1 MSLYVAAMRRPSSW
15 SPVSSARATSPFRH
29 ADSPIRPCEW
39 RAGKV
44 DQLGTPEE
52 LYERPATEFVAGFLG
67 VSNLLDG
74 RVDRVSDG
82 RAEVVLTDG
91 TRVGVPANDAELS
104 AGKDVTIGVRPE
116 KLRIGPTNVDGAA
129 DLNTL
134 EGSVIDASYVGV
146 STQYVVR

>member
-1 MSLYVAAMRRPSSW
+1 
-15 SPVSSARATSPFRH
+15 
-29 ADSPIRPCEW
+29 
-39 RAGKV
+39 
-44 DQLGTPEE
+44 
-52 LYERPATEFVAGFLG
+52 VAGFLG

-82 RAEVVLTDG
+82 RAEVVLADG
-91 TRVGVPANDAELS
+91 TRVGVPANPAELS

-116 KLRIGPTNVDGAA
+116 KLRIGPTDGDGAA

-146 STQYVVR
+146 STQYVVRVGDGHEMTAYAQNVETSGLSDQLSAGERVRLTWKPQHTFVIPRREESSAEEE